1 VAKREG
7 VTVLRDDF
15 NRFRALLRIGLL
27 EALAYR
33 GQMLLWVLTSTM
45 PLIMLALF
53 SAVASEAPLGHYGQ
67 SELVAYYLATFVVR
81 QLTSSWVAWD
91 INMEVRDGTL
101 ATRLLRPVHPLL
113 AYAADGVAAMPL
125 RLAVSIPVAAILL
138 VLVGARQLSSDPA
151 IWLLWCVSIVGAWL
165 LSLFVSCTIGALAFY
180 MESSIKVMDV
190 WLAAFLVFS
199 GYLVPID
206 LFPARLRA
214 VLDYLPFRY
223 QIGLSVELMTG
234 AHARAEALGLVGRQW
249 VFVVVAGLLMMTL
262 WRRGIA
268 RFAAYGG

>member
-1 VAKREG
+1 M
-7 VTVLRDDF
+7 LRDDLT
-15 NRFRALLRIGLL
+15 RFRALLRIGLL

-33 GQMLLWVLTSTM
+33 AQMLVWVLTSTM

-53 SAVASEAPLGHYGQ
+53 GAVASEAPLGRYGQ
-67 SELVAYYLATFVVR
+67 PQLVAYFLATFIVR

-101 ATRLLRPVHPLL
+101 ATRLLRPVHPLVG
-113 AYAADGVAAMPL
+113 YAADGVAAMPL

-138 VLVGARQLSSDPA
+138 FTVGARELSSDPA

-165 LSLFVSCTIGALAFY
+165 ISLFVSCAIGALAFT

-190 WLAAFLVFS
+190 WLATFLVFS

-214 VLDYLPFRY
+214 VLDFLPFRY

-234 AHARAEALGLVGRQW
+234 AHSRGDALALVGRQW
-249 VFVVVAGLLMMTL
+249 VFVVLAAIVMLAT

-268 RFAAYGG
+268 RFSAYGG